1 MSELPEIQ
9 KMTYTDESGKE
20 YEFFIETKPVK
31 FDLEAVPQ
39 DGRPSRSG
47 QGGGGKIQMQQA
59 ADMIRGYAAYAVSA
73 FKEFSAAKVEEVN
86 LAFGLKIGGKVGIPY
101 ITEGSTESNLSIQVK
116 CTFPDNETEYQRA
129 ERLAER
135 LRALGEDPDSL

>member
-1 MSELPEIQ
+1 MSELSEIQ
-9 KMTYTDESGKE
+9 KMTYTDENGEE

-31 FDLEAVPQ
+31 LDLEDE
-39 DGRPSRSG
+39 DGRRG
-47 QGGGGKIQMQQA
+47 RGGGASKIQMQQA
-59 ADMIRGYAAYAVSA
+59 AHMIRGYAAYAVSA
-73 FKEFSAAKVEEVN
+73 FKKFSVAKVEEVN

-129 ERLAER
+129 ERLAAR
-135 LRALGEDPDSL
+135 LRELGEDPDS

>member
-9 KMTYTDESGKE
+9 KMTYTDDSGEE

-31 FDLEAVPQ
+31 LEQEAE
-39 DGRPSRSG
+39 DGRPSRG
-47 QGGGGKIQMQQA
+47 KGGSKIQMQQA
-59 ADMIRGYAAYAVSA
+59 AHMIRGYATYAVSA
-73 FKEFSAAKVEEVN
+73 FKKFSAAKVEEVN

-116 CTFPDNETEYQRA
+116 CTFPDNETE
-129 ERLAER
+129 
-135 LRALGEDPDSL
+135 

>member
-9 KMTYTDESGKE
+9 KMTYTDDSGEE

-31 FDLEAVPQ
+31 LDLEDE
-39 DGRPSRSG
+39 DGRPGR
-47 QGGGGKIQMQQA
+47 GGGSKIQMQQA
-59 ADMIRGYAAYAVSA
+59 TRMIRGYAAYAVSA
-73 FKEFSAAKVEEVN
+73 FKKFSAAKVEEVN